1 MVIDEA
7 QRVRKLFLAIKEDVD
22 QNRTPGRYLLT
33 GSANILTIPKVADAL
48 AGRMELLTLWPLSI
62 TELKEGGENILD
74 AFFDRGF
81 PNRFHPGTDFDGL
94 KLLREHLGNKFVRG
108 ILIYT
113 GTEIVPFEK
122 DLHAVPVNVLTGRL

>member
-22 QNRTPGRYLLT
+22 RNRMPGRYLLT

-62 TELKEGGENILD
+62 SELTEGGKNILD

-81 PNRFHPGTDFDGL
+81 PNRFHPGD
-94 KLLREHLGNKFVRG
+94 RFVRG

-113 GTEIVPFEK
+113 GREIAPFEK